1 MKFGIHPL
9 DIVGFALTATAAV
22 YQGWSLQAFCWST
35 WLAGLCYS
43 FACIVT
49 AAVQILLTARSEKGF
64 YEQRLPVLRQLP
76 SGVFF
81 AGILLT
87 VILVVSVAFR
97 FYTYLFGFYGLFL
110 SVFAEMEP
118 HSFFGRNGFINSDF
132 FTPAAYLFQLYWP
145 MVLGTL
151 AANGRELFGREP
163 WKRIAFPLQSEI
175 FRIHLLTLT
184 LPFISLLTWYL
195 FRDDYQQ
202 SALVLLVGIFYL
214 LPRQSTCAE
223 TGGKSGVVM
232 DQ

>member
-1 MKFGIHPL
+1 MKFGIRPL
-9 DIVGFALTATAAV
+9 DFAGFALTAAAAL
-22 YQGWSLQAFCWST
+22 YQGWSLQEFCWST

-49 AAVQILLTARSEKGF
+49 AACQILLTASSEKVS

-76 SGVFF
+76 SHVYF
-81 AGILLT
+81 AGMILA

-97 FYTYLFGFYGLFL
+97 LYTYLFGFYGLFL

-132 FTPAAYLFQLYWP
+132 FTPAAYLLQLYWP

-175 FRIHLLTLT
+175 IRIHLLTLT
-184 LPFISLLTWYL
+184 LPFISILAWFL
-195 FRDDYQQ
+195 FRDNYQRP
-202 SALVLLVGIFYL
+202 ALVLLLGIFYL
-214 LPRQSTCAE
+214 LPRKSTCAE
-223 TGGKSGVVM
+223 TGGKDEAVM
-232 DQ
+232 EQ